1 MFEIL
6 IDIQN
11 YLGNKE
17 IFTVSDEGKSALI
30 IHEKGNFK
38 DTDEVDKKTI
48 SKDDFGKIVKAFS
61 DVNFS
66 EVFKEHSNLMGL
78 DGWILTC
85 TIQNGTAKMSAQL
98 WCPEKDDSMPETTKL
113 LEACELI
120 CPILE
125 LERMEA

>member
-38 DTDEVDKKTI
+38 DTDEVDKKTGTLI
-48 SKDDFGKIVKAFS
+48 S
-61 DVNFS
+61 
-66 EVFKEHSNLMGL
+66 L
-78 DGWILTC
+78 
-85 TIQNGTAKMSAQL
+85 
-98 WCPEKDDSMPETTKL
+98 
-113 LEACELI
+113 
-120 CPILE
+120 
-125 LERMEA
+125 